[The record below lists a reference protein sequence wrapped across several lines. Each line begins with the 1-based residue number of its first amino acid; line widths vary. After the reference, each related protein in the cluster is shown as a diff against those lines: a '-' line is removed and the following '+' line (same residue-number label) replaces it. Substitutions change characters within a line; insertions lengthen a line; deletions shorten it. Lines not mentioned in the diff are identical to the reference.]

1 MTVLIRPN
9 TSEKTTRDW
18 FHLTQN
24 CNKVLQ
30 YGKIEMNLWL
40 MHTEKGTEDKLFAE
54 HKSGIRG
61 EIKNNITWVYDD
73 NMP

>member
-1 MTVLIRPN
+1 
-9 TSEKTTRDW
+9 
-18 FHLTQN
+18 
-24 CNKVLQ
+24 
-30 YGKIEMNLWL
+30 
-40 MHTEKGTEDKLFAE
+40 MHTQKGTEDKLFAE